1 MKIDTKAILVIG
13 SITAIDF
20 LSDIITY
27 SVGVSKSQGKGF
39 HLHFPEF
46 KDVVKIIAVGAV
58 CGVMIDLAT
67 KGVTKV
73 VEAPQE
79 LKLTKLAAKEKAEI
93 AKGNRKNQNPE
104 RVVWQPIQS

>member
-1 MKIDTKAILVIG
+1 MKIDTKAILIIT

-27 SVGVSKSQGKGF
+27 SIGVSKSQGKGF
-39 HLHFPEF
+39 GLHFPEF
-46 KDVVKIIAVGAV
+46 KDVVKIVAVGAV

-79 LKLTKLAAKEKAEI
+79 LKLAALVAKEKTEI
-93 AKGNRKNQNPE
+93 EKGNRKNQNPE
-104 RVVWQPIQS
+104 RVVWQPTQS